1 MKVPPLAPGLLPE
14 CPARKVFLP
23 ISASRLPEK
32 LFGPAALFFRVPDEQ
47 AGIALS
53 DSESGQDKRIT
64 RIMTPSR

>member
-1 MKVPPLAPGLLPE
+1 
-14 CPARKVFLP
+14 VFLP